1 MDFQKLL
8 LDAGK
13 ALCKDE
19 VKALAFL
26 CTDLLGR
33 NPASVESASDLF
45 SRLVDQDH
53 LCAERPHLLSELLSI
68 INRKRLARDL
78 GLPDREPT
86 IISSYRVFL
95 YSLSEDLTT
104 SDLKDL
110 KFLLR
115 DQLPR
120 RKLEENVT
128 TLEVFLEMEH
138 MDLINDTD
146 LNLLEDKIRNV
157 CPMLVEN
164 FNEFKTQQVRHNS
177 YVAQE
182 TSRPRSETFHFG
194 SNQIPQ
200 PLGRTCS
207 NEMPTEEMPMSLAE
221 STMHSSNTSMD
232 FLPDFQLGLSNASIQ
247 TSGYFSNNVRNDAVV
262 SLQENQTSSGMQMSP
277 TTNTNTVLET
287 YPMTAV
293 TRGICLIINNYDF
306 TKSLTRLMK
315 RDGTMIDK
323 ECLEKVFKWLGFK
336 VEVQKDCTC
345 ERMLS
350 VMKELGGRNH
360 SQMDSLVC
368 CILSHGQEGSVY
380 GVDGKTVTI
389 RKLME
394 PFNGL
399 NCSSLAGKPK
409 LFFIQACQGKNEQ
422 AAVYLEADGPVLS
435 DAIEATHS
443 IPSDA
448 DFLLGMSTV
457 PSFVSYREKKNGT
470 WFIQSLCQHLVQN
483 VPRSVDLVSILT
495 IVNSDVSRKTDSTGV
510 KKQMPQPAF
519 SLTKKVVFPIP
530 AASSPVL

>member
-1 MDFQKLL
+1 MWEIDFSISPSPTTANRNRWRRGRFLCELISQERFGKTKPNLVPRFEALSQLQEMHNMDFQKLL

-68 INRKRLARDL
+68 INRKRLGRDL

-86 IISSYRVFL
+86 IISP

-146 LNLLEDKIRNV
+146 LNLLEDKIRIV

-164 FNEFKTQQVRHNS
+164 FNKFRTQQ
-177 YVAQE
+177 
-182 TSRPRSETFHFG
+182 
-194 SNQIPQ
+194 
-200 PLGRTCS
+200 
-207 NEMPTEEMPMSLAE
+207 
-221 STMHSSNTSMD
+221 
-232 FLPDFQLGLSNASIQ
+232 
-247 TSGYFSNNVRNDAVV
+247 VRNDAVV

-277 TTNTNTVLET
+277 TTNTNTVVET
-287 YPMTAV
+287 YAMTAG

-306 TKSLTRLMK
+306 TKSPTRLMK

-323 ECLEKVFKWLGFK
+323 ECLEKVFKWLGFE

-443 IPSDA
+443 IPADA

-530 AASSPVL
+530 AASPPVL